1 MYKRQVQSEDNQHLV
16 AIVLQDVSRYREEE
30 QERSDFISMV
40 SHELRNPL
48 HSLNGFLKVVLQGR
62 AGPLQEM
69 QQDFL
74 QMADTQ
80 VDLLKGRINE
90 LLEFNRVKA
99 GRLSIHPEL
108 NDLALLVTSTTN
120 RLSMQA
126 DQHGLKMCIRDRRPR
141 VSHVA

>member
-1 MYKRQVQSEDNQHLV
+1 MCIRD
-16 AIVLQDVSRYREEE
+16 R
-30 QERSDFISMV
+30 
-40 SHELRNPL
+40 RNPL

-99 GRLSIHPEL
+99 GRDVYKRQ
-108 NDLALLVTSTTN
+108 DLW
-120 RLSMQA
+120 RKMSM
-126 DQHGLKMCIRDRRPR
+126 GNTCCT
-141 VSHVA
+141 